1 MSCDTVKPELVAYHF
16 GTIDPEARRTVE
28 EHLPGCGNC
37 LREFIALKR
46 DMETGEEEP
55 RPSRAARE
63 RLRLAV
69 ARELHVRASAP
80 ARSIWRWWERPLAL
94 GGALAV
100 LMGAVFVTYT
110 ASLRE
115 GVAPRSFSRL
125 EHDTAGMPSPQ

>member
-16 GTIDPEARRTVE
+16 GTIDPEARKAVE
-28 EHLPGCGNC
+28 AHLPGCGDC

-46 DMETGEEEP
+46 DMETGEAEP
-55 RPSRAARE
+55 LPSRAARE

-69 ARELHVRASAP
+69 ARELHTRTSAP
-80 ARSIWRWWERPLAL
+80 ARSWRWWERPLAL

-110 ASLRE
+110 ASISA
-115 GVAPRSFSRL
+115 GVAPRSLSRMQQ
-125 EHDTAGMPSPQ
+125 DAAGVPSPE

>member
-16 GTIDPEARRTVE
+16 GTLEPEVRKAVE
-28 EHLPGCGNC
+28 EHLPSCGNC

-46 DMETGEEEP
+46 DMETGEAEP
-55 RPSRAARE
+55 LPSRAARE

-69 ARELHVRASAP
+69 ARELQARAPAP
-80 ARSIWRWWERPLAL
+80 ARSWRWWERPLAL

-100 LMGAVFVTYT
+100 LMGAVFVTYS

-115 GVAPRSFSRL
+115 AAAPRSLSRM
-125 EHDTAGMPSPQ
+125 EQDTAGPALPQ